1 MDESVDFLANALSH
15 YNPKAM
21 AELKKVLWKGTELW
35 DDLLKERAAI
45 SGRLVT
51 SNFTKEA
58 IKKFKEKKKD

>member
-1 MDESVDFLANALSH
+1 MPPARAI
-15 YNPKAM
+15 AM